1 MRGARHDAGQ
11 SSVNKLEGRADCMAQ
26 EQSSVGGRAELKA
39 KVISFLHSVVLPV
52 FYSARKRVFLVGR
65 SNRKSVGAASQ
76 WRGGAASQNG
86 TQSVCKNIPW
96 VRGPLAIRFTK
107 DGEYPH
113 VRTCNSKHI

>member
-52 FYSARKRVFLVGR
+52 FYSRRKRVFLVGR

-76 WRGGAASQNG
+76 WRGGGVLPKWDAVSM
-86 TQSVCKNIPW
+86 
-96 VRGPLAIRFTK
+96 
-107 DGEYPH
+107 
-113 VRTCNSKHI
+113 